1 MDVFVRQKKFID
13 DLEKGMFQS
22 FQRTIESFDY
32 VLVDFIVNKQL
43 FQRGIDGEGKKLAGY
58 ARTTIRIKLRKGQ
71 PVDRTTL
78 RDEEEFHRSITIDA
92 FSDRFEV
99 TSDVV
104 YDKWIIKRYGRNVLK
119 ITDNYMNE
127 FMRNYFI
134 PNLRSYVNNK
144 LAK

>member
-1 MDVFVRQKKFID
+1 MEVFERQIKFID
-13 DLEKGMFQS
+13 DLEKGMFQT

-32 VLVDFIVNKQL
+32 VLKDFIVNKQL

-58 ARTTIRIKLRKGQ
+58 ARTTIRMKLRKGQ

-78 RDEEEFHRSITIDA
+78 RDKEEFHASITIDA

-99 TSDVV
+99 TSNVT
-104 YDKWIIKRYGRNVLK
+104 YDKWIVKRYGVNVLK

-127 FMRNYFI
+127 FLRNYFI
-134 PNLRSYVNNK
+134 PNLRTYVNSK